1 MIATLI
7 ESMHLREQGFDLFE
21 RTVDERTHFAEPT
34 GAAMPGDWEI

>member
-7 ESMHLREQGFDLFE
+7 ESMQLREQGFDLFE
-21 RTVDERTHFAEPT
+21 RTVDERTYFAEPT